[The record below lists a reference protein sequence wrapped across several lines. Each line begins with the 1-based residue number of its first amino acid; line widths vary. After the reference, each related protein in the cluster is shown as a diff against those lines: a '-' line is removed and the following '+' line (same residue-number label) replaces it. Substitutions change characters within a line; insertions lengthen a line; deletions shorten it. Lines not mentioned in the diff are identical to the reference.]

1 MTTES
6 ATTTCV
12 TASRLSSFLSRY
24 AAAMLGCGATCI
36 RLTRNVDR
44 IAGVMGMKVEITI
57 MPRHIHLSV
66 INPQTGELLTTI
78 ESMSKCG
85 ISFNVNT
92 RLSQLSWEIADG
104 KIGFDEAERRFE
116 DIMTHDGQNPLMVLV
131 LASLANASF
140 CRLFGGDLA
149 AMAVVFIATAAGY
162 YIKQQMLARKCDLR
176 VTVFVC
182 AFVSSVIAA
191 ADSLFALG
199 GTPSIA
205 LATSALYL
213 VPGIPF
219 LNSFSDMLYRH
230 YICSFSRFIDATVIT
245 CCLSAG
251 LCLGMLLMKAGMF

>member
-1 MTTES
+1 MMTDN
-6 ATTTCV
+6 TTNV
-12 TASRLSSFLSRY
+12 TASRLCSFLSRY

-44 IAGVMGMKVEITI
+44 IAAVMGMKVEIAI

-66 INPQTGELLTTI
+66 INPDTGELLTTI

-85 ISFNVNT
+85 ISFI
-92 RLSQLSWEIADG
+92 S
-104 KIGFDEAERRFE
+104 
-116 DIMTHDGQNPLMVLV
+116 HDSQNPVAVLL
-131 LASLANASF
+131 LAALANASF
-140 CRLFGGDLA
+140 CRLFGGDTV

-162 YIKQQMLARKCDLR
+162 YIKQLMLAKRCDLK

-191 ADSLFALG
+191 TDSLFALG

-205 LATSALYL
+205 IATSALYL

-230 YICSFSRFIDATVIT
+230 YICSFSRFLDATVIT
-245 CCLSAG
+245 CCMSAG
-251 LCLGMLLMKAGMF
+251 LCLGMLLMKADMF

>member
-1 MTTES
+1 MMTENSTNI
-6 ATTTCV
+6 
-12 TASRLSSFLSRY
+12 TASRLCSFLSRY

-44 IAGVMGMKVEITI
+44 IAAVMGMKVEITI

-66 INPQTGELLTTI
+66 INPDTGELLTTI

-104 KIGFDEAERRFE
+104 KIGLDAAEKRFDE
-116 DIMTHDGQNPLMVLV
+116 IMSHDSQNPVAVLL
-131 LASLANASF
+131 LAALANASF
-140 CRLFGGDLA
+140 CRLFGGDA
-149 AMAVVFIATAAGY
+149 VAMAVVFIATAAGY
-162 YIKQQMLARKCDLR
+162 YIKQLMLAKRCDLK

-191 ADSLFALG
+191 TDSLFALG

-205 LATSALYL
+205 IATSALYL

-230 YICSFSRFIDATVIT
+230 YICSFSRFLDATVIT

-251 LCLGMLLMKAGMF
+251 LCLGMLLMKADMF